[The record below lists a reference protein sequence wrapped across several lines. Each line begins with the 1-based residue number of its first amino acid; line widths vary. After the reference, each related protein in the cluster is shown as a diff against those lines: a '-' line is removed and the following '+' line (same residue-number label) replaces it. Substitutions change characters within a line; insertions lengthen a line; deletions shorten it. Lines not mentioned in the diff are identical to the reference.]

1 LITRR
6 MFPVAVA
13 AVGVAT
19 HQCAT
24 ANAYPAMIGTA
35 GLRPN
40 AANLAQ
46 YIANTYPGVQSIGGV
61 RPDPLPDHPS
71 GRAIDVMIG
80 TNMGLG
86 DTIAADIRSQTG
98 RFNVSYI
105 LWRVP
110 NHFNHVHISVR
121 G

>member
-1 LITRR
+1 MITRR

-19 HQCAT
+19 HQTAT
-24 ANAYPAMIGTA
+24 ANAVPMIGMS
-35 GLRPN
+35 GLRAN
-40 AANLAQ
+40 ASNLAQ

-80 TNMGLG
+80 NNMGLG

-105 LWRVP
+105 MWRVP
-110 NHFNHVHISVR
+110 NHHNHIHISVR

>member
-19 HQCAT
+19 HQTAT
-24 ANAYPAMIGTA
+24 ATAYPAMIGTA

-46 YIANTYPGVQSIGGV
+46 YIAGAYPGVSSIGGV
-61 RPDPLPDHPS
+61 RPDRLPDHPS
-71 GRAIDVMIG
+71 GRAIDVMVG
-80 TNMGLG
+80 GNTALG
-86 DTIAADIRSQTG
+86 NQIYADIMGNPG
-98 RFNVSYI
+98 RFGITYA
-105 LWRVP
+105 LWQT
-110 NHFNHVHISVR
+110 NAHWDHIHFSVR

>member
-1 LITRR
+1 MISRR

-46 YIANTYPGVQSIGGV
+46 YIAGAYPGVSSIGGV
-61 RPDPLPDHPS
+61 RPDRLPDHPS
-71 GRAIDVMIG
+71 GRAIDIMIG
-80 TNMGLG
+80 NNMGLG

-105 LWRVP
+105 MWRVSG
-110 NHFNHVHISVR
+110 HFDHIHISVR
-121 G
+121 S

>member
-1 LITRR
+1 MISRR

-19 HQCAT
+19 HQAAT
-24 ANAYPAMIGTA
+24 ANAVPMIGMS
-35 GLRPN
+35 GLRAN
-40 AANLAQ
+40 ASNLAQ
-46 YIANTYPGVQSIGGV
+46 YIANTYPGVSSIGGV

-80 TNMGLG
+80 NNMGLG

-98 RFNVSYI
+98 RFNVSYV

>member
-1 LITRR
+1 

-19 HQCAT
+19 HQAAT
-24 ANAYPAMIGTA
+24 ANAVPMIGMS
-35 GLRPN
+35 GLRAN
-40 AANLAQ
+40 ASNLAQ

-71 GRAIDVMIG
+71 GRAIDIMVS
-80 TNMGLG
+80 NMGLG
-86 DTIAADIRSQTG
+86 DTIAADVRAQAG
-98 RFNVSYI
+98 RFNVSYV

-110 NHFNHVHISVR
+110 DHYSHIHVSVVS
-121 G
+121 

>member
-1 LITRR
+1 MISRR

-19 HQCAT
+19 HQAAT

-35 GLRPN
+35 GLRAN

-46 YIANTYPGVQSIGGV
+46 YIANTYPGVSSIGGV
-61 RPDPLPDHPS
+61 RPDRLPDHPS
-71 GRAIDVMIG
+71 GRAIDIMIG
-80 TNMGLG
+80 ANMGLG
-86 DTIAADIRSQTG
+86 DAIAADIRSQFS
-98 RFNVSYI
+98 RFNISYV

-110 NHFNHVHISVR
+110 NHYNHVHISVR

>member
-1 LITRR
+1 MITRR

-19 HQCAT
+19 HQAAT

-46 YIANTYPGVQSIGGV
+46 YIAGAYPGVSSIGGV
-61 RPDPLPDHPS
+61 RPDRLPDHPS
-71 GRAIDVMIG
+71 GRAIDVMVG
-80 TNMGLG
+80 GNTALG
-86 DTIAADIRSQTG
+86 NQIYADIMGNPG
-98 RFNVSYI
+98 RFGITYA
-105 LWRVP
+105 LWQTTAHWDHI
-110 NHFNHVHISVR
+110 HFSVR

>member
-1 LITRR
+1 MITRR

-35 GLRPN
+35 GLRAN

-61 RPDPLPDHPS
+61 RPDRLPDHPS
-71 GRAIDVMIG
+71 GRAIDIMVS
-80 TNMGLG
+80 NMGLG
-86 DTIAADIRSQTG
+86 DTIAADIRSQAG
-98 RFNVSYI
+98 RFNVSYV
-105 LWRVP
+105 LWRVA
-110 NHFNHVHISVR
+110 NHFDHIHVSVR
-121 G
+121 S